1 MSLPASLVAA
11 VERHTCFTGCFRNES
26 PVEIC
31 VDATKALAPV
41 IQVSCGDCLSY
52 HVGALASTL
61 PSGMTAYS
69 LADALT
75 AHMRSLRAYAWT
87 ISGYH
92 AVGSGFWLSAASY
105 TGGLFL
111 VDGSRNRGNQ
121 SDVELLIEAF
131 KHQLAKP
138 DDPGML
144 DPSLY
149 TAETIHID
157 LSVPIGPVLQ
167 KQDILTSP
175 QCSVM
180 PRRGARR
187 VTLVT
192 FQPVAV
198 AAAPSAPASA
208 PPPSTPEAPRQLA
221 LGDTCPTCGAA
232 FIERPLFSGTF
243 VGCMC

>member
-26 PVEIC
+26 SVEIC
-31 VDATKALAPV
+31 VDAAMALAPLV
-41 IQVSCGDCLSY
+41 QVSCGDCLSY

-61 PSGMTAYS
+61 PAGMTAYT

-75 AHMRSLRAYAWT
+75 AHMRSLRGYAWT

-92 AVGSGFWLSAASY
+92 AVGGGFWLSAAAY

-111 VDGSRNRGNQ
+111 IDGSRNRGNQ
-121 SDVELLIEAF
+121 SDIDLLIEAF

-149 TAETIHID
+149 SAETIHVD
-157 LSVPIGPVLQ
+157 LTVPIGPVLQ
-167 KQDILTSP
+167 KQDILSSA

-180 PRRGARR
+180 PKRGSRR
-187 VTLVT
+187 VTLVS
-192 FQPVAV
+192 FQPLAT
-198 AAAPSAPASA
+198 ATPSAPVSA
-208 PPPSTPEAPRQLA
+208 PPPQVSDAPRPLS
-221 LGDTCPTCGAA
+221 LGETCPTCGAA

>member
-1 MSLPASLVAA
+1 
-11 VERHTCFTGCFRNES
+11 
-26 PVEIC
+26 
-31 VDATKALAPV
+31 
-41 IQVSCGDCLSY
+41 
-52 HVGALASTL
+52 VGALATTL
-61 PSGMTAYS
+61 PAGMTAYT

-75 AHMRSLRAYAWT
+75 AHMRSLRGYAWT

-92 AVGSGFWLSAASY
+92 AVGGGFWLSAASF

-111 VDGSRNRGNQ
+111 IDGSRSRGNQ
-121 SDVELLIEAF
+121 SDIDLLIEAF

-149 TAETIHID
+149 SAETIHID
-157 LSVPIGPVLQ
+157 LTAPIGPVLQ
-167 KQDILTSP
+167 KQDILSSP

-180 PRRGARR
+180 PKRGSRR
-187 VTLVT
+187 VTLVA
-192 FQPVAV
+192 FQAS
-198 AAAPSAPASA
+198 ATAAPSPPVSA
-208 PPPSTPEAPRQLA
+208 PPPQTSDATDAPRPLS
-221 LGDTCPTCGAA
+221 LGETCPTCGAA